1 MTCMSIDAQDRK
13 NQIALNADDI
23 IPSLFSSDANSY
35 NILYRRKVKE
45 KKYFR
50 LGLKYLQES
59 KNQFLFGIKP
69 GLDYA
74 FSINTKWVFYYG
86 FDLALVY
93 QDNLQSERKYY
104 ESTIIPFFRAEYII
118 SDSFS
123 ISTEPGLF
131 FRLIQVCLK
140 RNACYTCLANLSQ
153 PCFGSSLLKAIGFSR
168 AIAPS
173 G

>member
-1 MTCMSIDAQDRK
+1 MSIDAQDRK

-74 FSINTKWVFYYG
+74 FSINTKWVLLW
-86 FDLALVY
+86 FDLH
-93 QDNLQSERKYY
+93 
-104 ESTIIPFFRAEYII
+104 
-118 SDSFS
+118 
-123 ISTEPGLF
+123 
-131 FRLIQVCLK
+131 
-140 RNACYTCLANLSQ
+140 
-153 PCFGSSLLKAIGFSR
+153 
-168 AIAPS
+168 
-173 G
+173 